1 MIEEA
6 LQGLASASGAH
17 TISSAP
23 KEGEDA
29 LLLYCPEQGGWHVGK
44 WLAPRWVAAINA
56 EHVLNP
62 THWMH
67 VPASPVPKPWTR
79 DEALKLFRMYED
91 KGWAVKQQMVSIVA
105 WVTPIVFALLALSAK
120 EYCAPWASETEK
132 LLENLGPLASAT
144 ASAIALFTWSLI
156 LGNLRHSDN
165 DYRNADEVITRAKDL
180 NLFPPHIQAIFDK
193 QPGTPRAL
201 QLGLFRKIGTVYVMI
216 LIVYF
221 VLIVIGGWLF
231 FRPQT
236 LDLVCKQRVDL
247 ESILEPLIGAD
258 F

>member
-79 DEALKLFRMYED
+79 DEALELFRMDED
-91 KGWAVKQQMVSIVA
+91 RGWAVKQQMVSIVA

-120 EYCAPWASETEK
+120 EYCAPWV
-132 LLENLGPLASAT
+132 
-144 ASAIALFTWSLI
+144 F
-156 LGNLRHSDN
+156 GNREAVGEPRAPRKRNGLRH
-165 DYRNADEVITRAKDL
+165 RFVHVE
-180 NLFPPHIQAIFDK
+180 PH
-193 QPGTPRAL
+193 PRKSSPFG
-201 QLGLFRKIGTVYVMI
+201 Q
-216 LIVYF
+216 
-221 VLIVIGGWLF
+221 
-231 FRPQT
+231 
-236 LDLVCKQRVDL
+236 
-247 ESILEPLIGAD
+247 
-258 F
+258 